1 VTISLLEVEWRVRME
16 SLAEIMARV
25 ERLAF
30 AQEEERQ
37 IHPDALQPLS
47 SDEQVTLPLAL
58 PQTEMLPP
66 PEYIQAEAFLTDG
79 VSL

>member
-1 VTISLLEVEWRVRME
+1 ME

-25 ERLAF
+25 ERLAL

-37 IHPDALQPLS
+37 IRPYALQPLS

-58 PQTEMLPP
+58 PQTEMLPL
-66 PEYIQAEAFLTDG
+66 PEYIQAEAFLE
-79 VSL
+79 VSGYFVAGAKFG

>member
-1 VTISLLEVEWRVRME
+1 MTISILEVEWRVLME

-37 IHPDALQPLS
+37 IRPYALQPP
-47 SDEQVTLPLAL
+47 SDEQVTLTIAL

-66 PEYIQAEAFLTDG
+66 PEYIQAEAF
-79 VSL
+79 